1 MTIIAFIS
9 QKGGVGKSTLAQAL
23 AIEAQKKKFRPLLA
37 DCDNQQ
43 ATSQEWSQIKQK
55 VPCQVFTSIKDIWSQ
70 AKNYDLLIIDGP
82 ARASQATYEIAQ
94 KADLVIQPVGASRAD
109 LRPAVKEFHALKEAG
124 IPIKKLLFVVN
135 RVASE
140 AEAKA
145 VYNHLKPAKYQIA
158 EPPLYE
164 KASYRTEQNRGG
176 SITTVRYK
184 SLSQNAKK
192 LVQNLLTYL

>member
-23 AIEAQKKKFRPLLA
+23 AVEAQKQKFRTLLA

-43 ATSQEWSQIKQK
+43 ATSQEWSQIKKK
-55 VPCQVFTSIKDIWSQ
+55 VSCQIFNSVPQVWSQ
-70 AKNYDLLIIDGP
+70 AQNYDLLIIDGP
-82 ARASQATYEIAQ
+82 ARASRATYEIACQ
-94 KADLVIQPVGASRAD
+94 ADLIIQPVGASRAD

-124 IPIKKLLFVVN
+124 ISPSKLLFVVN
-135 RVASE
+135 RVASS
-140 AEAKA
+140 AESQA
-145 VYNHLKPAKYQIA
+145 VYNYLQKTGYQVV

-176 SITTVRYK
+176 TITTVRYK
-184 SLSQNAKK
+184 TLSQNAKQ
-192 LVQNLLTYL
+192 LVKNLLSYL